1 MKSIKHWVKVEI
13 LFLSDTIRNGVCVTS
28 GSRLFST
35 VRDRGFYQIG
45 DLAQY
50 RYNHIVHRSTT
61 QGALWS
67 IGAKSMPLLNTR
79 GASYN
84 SVAGSARCSGQ
95 THVIETNGT
104 LKNWFQYFSNLFLR
118 RIPAETCLDRSLG
131 KWWNRAGIHEVVF
144 LLAFFIFP
152 FPLFRFAIS
161 LFLAIKI
168 FWLLLQNCA
177 PVKQTQG

>member
-1 MKSIKHWVKVEI
+1 MVCVSLPAPASSPLLGTGVSIKLEI
-13 LFLSDTIRNGVCVTS
+13 SHNTGT
-28 GSRLFST
+28 T
-35 VRDRGFYQIG
+35 T
-45 DLAQY
+45 
-50 RYNHIVHRSTT
+50 VHRSTT

-79 GASYN
+79 DASYN

-118 RIPAETCLDRSLG
+118 RIRAETCLDRSLG
-131 KWWNRAGIHEVVF
+131 KWWNRAGVHEVVF

-168 FWLLLQNCA
+168 FWLLVQNCA